1 MVIMSMLNVGKMI
14 GWWCSDQVGEAP
26 VDIRLD
32 VRKFFVSESAIVDNL
47 HLTEERRLARTV
59 SAWKKASLTYIR
71 AI

>member
-1 MVIMSMLNVGKMI
+1 MVIMSMLYVGNMI
-14 GWWCSDQVGEAP
+14 GRWCSDQVREAP
-26 VDIRLD
+26 VDVRLD
-32 VRKFFVSESAIVDNL
+32 ICKFFVSESAIMDNL

>member
-1 MVIMSMLNVGKMI
+1 MVIMFMLYVGGGWC
-14 GWWCSDQVGEAP
+14 GWWCSDQAREAP

-59 SAWKKASLTYIR
+59 SAWKNVQFVPI
-71 AI
+71 